1 MRSATIIDEIDARI
15 LTTLIKDAR
24 TKIKDM
30 AKNCNLSST
39 AIVNRIKRLRANH
52 VITGS
57 VLFWDMSVL
66 GFLYPASLGINLDYT
81 QNQRI
86 TKLIEDRANVIILSK
101 SIGKHDLTVFL
112 VAKKLAD
119 IDQLRQDISAQAK
132 VRKIVINLWTT
143 PYFNFENL
151 EIKPSGA

>member
-39 AIVNRIKRLRANH
+39 AIVNRIKRLRAND

-81 QNQRI
+81 QHQRI
-86 TKLIEDRANVIILSK
+86 TELIEGRANVIILSK

-143 PYFNFENL
+143 PYFNFENI
-151 EIKPSGA
+151 EINPSGA